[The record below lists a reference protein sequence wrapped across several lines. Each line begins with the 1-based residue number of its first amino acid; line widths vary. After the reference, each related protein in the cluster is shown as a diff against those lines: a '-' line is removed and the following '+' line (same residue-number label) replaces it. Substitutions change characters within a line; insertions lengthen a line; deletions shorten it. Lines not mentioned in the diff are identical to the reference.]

1 MQGSHSSIF
10 DVLCTHFRFT
20 NKQSYSLPEGNQNV
34 LTSECLVIFP
44 PILISKKRIHR
55 NSATTTTP
63 WRAPPLLQR
72 RRAAPLTPPRPLPG
86 VSPPPLGA
94 PQSGGGR
101 GWSVSRSEQEPGDR
115 AGAHR
120 AQASLTCQGVVDAP
134 PPRRQRGLQR
144 RPRVLIA
151 HGRVRRA
158 RRARAADG

>member
-1 MQGSHSSIF
+1 MYSLQIHKQAI
-10 DVLCTHFRFT
+10 VLTTRGESKCTHFRMFGHLPAYINFKKT
-20 NKQSYSLPEGNQNV
+20 NPPQFGDHNHTMAGTPSL
-34 LTSECLVIFP
+34 
-44 PILISKKRIHR
+44 
-55 NSATTTTP
+55 A
-63 WRAPPLLQR
+63 
-72 RRAAPLTPPRPLPG
+72 AAPGGAADATAPSAG
-86 VSPPPLGA
+86 SVPPPLGA

-144 RPRVLIA
+144 RPRVPIA